1 MSLLRGSP
9 CAAVGR
15 FGARTRDGCVKGHPD
30 TKDLQPWNQ
39 ADNPLGH
46 LNRPNGVILLHR
58 DVLECHEVRPRLCG
72 LLVSSWPD
80 PVRTAS

>member
-1 MSLLRGSP
+1 MMSERSQARLG
-9 CAAVGR
+9 AVPKLP
-15 FGARTRDGCVKGHPD
+15 VSKELHPR
-30 TKDLQPWNQ
+30 NQ